1 MSNEPA
7 RLPTIVTDRYTI
19 EKEIGAGGM
28 ATVYL
33 ARDSKHDREVAL
45 KVLRPELGAVLGAD
59 RFLAE
64 IKITARLDHPHILTL
79 IDSGAADGLL
89 YYVLPYVRGESLRDL
104 LNRET
109 QLSVEDAIALTKQVG
124 SALDY
129 AHRHGV
135 IHRDIKPENILIQ
148 EGEAILTDFG
158 IALAVKEAGGSRL
171 TQTGLS
177 LGTPQ
182 YMSPEQATGEKTVG
196 PRSDQYSLAAVLYE
210 MLTGEPPL
218 SGANSQAI
226 IAKLLTEEPSRIR
239 TVRKTVSRGID
250 DAVAKALAKSP
261 ADRFAS
267 VGDFLRAIE
276 AAKSNVAADA
286 VEGAAAPSRGRRN
299 PIAIAGVA
307 MAMVAI
313 AIAGFA
319 FRKEGAPKSAPV
331 TVRDRTQ
338 LTFSNS
344 VISPS
349 ISGDGKQLAYFV
361 RSCPT
366 EKCTFSL
373 VVQDVG
379 STETRTIL
387 DGAVSVYGME
397 WSPDRR
403 NILIIAS
410 YGGRAGI
417 FMVSSLG
424 GRPRFLSSV
433 SASFYSN
440 GDSLIIADNIEP
452 DADSTYSFRI
462 TNLSGE
468 TGSVLKVRAA
478 GPTTMGAQTIPGS
491 NRILVG
497 FQDGRDVLWQVVAR
511 DGRALSQTGNS
522 CTCAVLASAD
532 AVWMQRLG
540 SSAGSALVRIALDSA
555 TGKLASN
562 QDTLYTGRFSGFSI
576 TSSGSHFVVDD
587 GSNEYNIAVGMYGD
601 VIAGKV
607 ESPANL
613 KSSIPLQAA
622 VSPDGRRI
630 LRKLTVPDGRG
641 STTLRLSVTP
651 FEGGAET
658 PIDTDGRTLGAFW
671 ADSTSVAMAT
681 LKDHGVNLSV
691 VDVRTRARTN
701 QLKQTDSVFLG
712 AAALANGWV
721 RIGKAADRLIIVS
734 DGTTREVRKTPW
746 HKDIIGLSVSP
757 DYSQLVYW
765 GWNTTGDSAGFVKVP
780 LDGGTSSHVLTVFG
794 DLPGGSWLGDGSFIA
809 QNQEA
814 LGELT
819 LTKVHPDG
827 RIERLRTIPHLVRD
841 FSHSADLKRAALG
854 WRVTKAD
861 AFMYQVVKQKE

>member
-1 MSNEPA
+1 MSTEPSQ
-7 RLPTIVTDRYTI
+7 LPTIVTDRYTI

-109 QLSVEDAIALTKQVG
+109 QLPIEDAIALTKQVG

-177 LGTPQ
+177 LGTPM
-182 YMSPEQATGEKTVG
+182 YMSPEQATGEKTIG
-196 PRSDQYSLAAVLYE
+196 PKSDQYSLAAVLYE
-210 MLTGEPPL
+210 MLTGEPPI
-218 SGANSQAI
+218 SGASSQAI

-239 TVRKTVSRGID
+239 TVRKTVPKGID

-276 AAKSNVAADA
+276 ASRSATTADT
-286 VEGAAAPSRGRRN
+286 VDGGAGSRKIRK
-299 PIAIAGVA
+299 PVAIAGVGVA
-307 MAMVAI
+307 MAAL

-319 FRKEGAPKSAPV
+319 FKKESAAPRTAPV
-331 TVRDRTQ
+331 TIRDRTQ
-338 LTFSNS
+338 LTFSGS
-344 VISPS
+344 VLTPS
-349 ISGDGKQLAYFV
+349 ISTDGKQLAYFV

-379 STETRTIL
+379 STESRTIL
-387 DGAVSVYGME
+387 EGIAAVYGIE

-403 NILIIAS
+403 NILFVAAHM
-410 YGGRAGI
+410 GRGGI

-424 GRPRFLSSV
+424 GTPRLLSSV
-433 SASFYSN
+433 SATFYAD
-440 GDSLIIADNIEP
+440 GDSLIIPSGVEP
-452 DADSTYSFRI
+452 DKDSTYSLKV
-462 TNLSGE
+462 TGLAGE
-468 TGSVLKVRAA
+468 VGSVWKVRAR
-478 GPTTMGAQTIPGS
+478 GQSLLGAQAIPGS
-491 NRILVG
+491 KRILVG
-497 FQDGRDVLWQVVAR
+497 FENERSVLWQVVDR
-511 DGRALSQTGNS
+511 SGEVISEVTNPCVCS
-522 CTCAVLASAD
+522 VLASRD
-532 AVWMQRLG
+532 ALWMQRVG
-540 SSAGSALVRIALDSA
+540 SSAGGAIVRVGIDTAS
-555 TGKLASN
+555 GKIASN
-562 QDTLYTGRFSGFSI
+562 QDTLYTGRFSWFSV
-576 TSSGSHFVVDD
+576 TANGSHMVVDD
-587 GSNEYNIAVGMYGD
+587 GASEYNIAMSSFSD
-601 VIAGKV
+601 ITAGKT
-607 ESPANL
+607 EGQRKLN
-613 KSSIPLQAA
+613 SSIPLVAA
-622 VSPDGRRI
+622 VSPDGNRI
-630 LRKLTVPDGRG
+630 LSMLTVPDGRG

-658 PIDTDGRTLGAFW
+658 PIETDGRTLAARW

-681 LKDHGVNLSV
+681 LKDHGVHLSV
-691 VDVRTRARTN
+691 VDARNGARRN
-701 QLKQTDSVFLG
+701 QLKQTDSIFVA
-712 AAALANGWV
+712 AAALPNGWV
-721 RIGKAADRLIIVS
+721 RIGKAMDRLIIVT
-734 DGTTREVRKTPW
+734 DGVTREVRKTPW
-746 HKDIIGLSVSP
+746 HAEIRGLAVSQ
-757 DYSQLVYW
+757 DYSRVMYW
-765 GWNTTGDSAGFVKVP
+765 GANRTIDSVGYVVVP
-780 LDGGTSSHVLTVFG
+780 LNGGSPAHVLTAFGMMAAGSWLYDGTFIAQIEEALNELTLINVRPDGGT
-794 DLPGGSWLGDGSFIA
+794 
-809 QNQEA
+809 
-814 LGELT
+814 
-819 LTKVHPDG
+819 
-827 RIERLRTIPHLVRD
+827 ERLLTIPHLVRD

-861 AFMYQVVKQKE
+861 AFMYQVVKQ